1 MNLIYVIED
10 EPIMAD
16 CIASA
21 IKGVAEEPSE
31 IAVFNDG
38 VSAMAAI
45 NEKLP
50 DVILLDVLLTGPDGF
65 ALLNEMLSYH
75 DTAKIPV
82 VLISSLDLAGRDLS
96 HYGVKQ
102 ILDKTK
108 MTPEDIYAAIKAA
121 LNAPAETF
129 AETPATRPLS
139 QETSPVSSVSP
150 EPSVATPTTVAAS
163 PTQTPPQP
171 NAPINLNDFKE
182 RLAASAQDPHAQ

>member
-1 MNLIYVIED
+1 MNLIYIIED

-65 ALLNEMLSYH
+65 ALLNEMLSYP

-121 LNAPAETF
+121 LNAPAETPT
-129 AETPATRPLS
+129 AQPSP
-139 QETSPVSSVSP
+139 QEAASLSSVSP
-150 EPSVATPTTVAAS
+150 EPPVATPTTVVTS
-163 PTQTPPQP
+163 PFQTPPQP
-171 NAPINLNDFKE
+171 NTPINLNDFKE
-182 RLAASAQDPHAQ
+182 RLAASVQDPHAQ